1 MGRYGARSRHERPES
16 PPKNEMA
23 NHSDNTRRV
32 TISDIAERAG
42 VSKGAVSLA
51 LNDRPGVS
59 DETRKRIL
67 AIVKELGWSP
77 NRAARALSAAKASAC
92 GLVLARPAR
101 MLALEPFF
109 VELISGIESEL
120 SERSIALTIQLVH
133 NVEQEIAV
141 YRRWWG
147 ERRVDGVLMV
157 DLRRDDPRIGELR
170 RLGLPAVIVGDPVR
184 GSELPAA
191 WHDETPVVADVVRY
205 LAKLGHTKIA
215 RVSGLA
221 EFVHTATRTAAFL
234 AITSELELAAEVVE
248 TDFAPESGARAT
260 RKLLSEPEPPS
271 AIVYDSDLLAVTGLG
286 VAHQMGFSIPDDL
299 SIIAWDDSLMCG
311 VVHPPL
317 TAVTR
322 DIPAYGAAATKLLL
336 AAIEGRSSEDVETRR
351 AELTPRGSTGPA
363 PMTRSAAIQRAATD

>member
-1 MGRYGARSRHERPES
+1 
-16 PPKNEMA
+16 MA
-23 NHSDNTRRV
+23 NRKDTTRRV
-32 TISDIAERAG
+32 TISDIAKRAG

-77 NRAARALSAAKASAC
+77 NRAARALSAARAGAC
-92 GLVLARPAR
+92 GLILARPAR

-109 VELISGIESEL
+109 IELISGIEAEL

-133 NVEQEIAV
+133 DVEEEIAV
-141 YRRWWG
+141 YRRWWA
-147 ERRVDGVLMV
+147 ERRVDGILMV
-157 DLRRDDPRIGELR
+157 DLRTEDPRVSELR
-170 RLGLPAVIVGDPVR
+170 RLGLPAVIVGGPLQDHA
-184 GSELPAA
+184 LPAA
-191 WHDETPVVADVVRY
+191 WHDEAPIVADIVNY
-205 LAKLGHTKIA
+205 LARLGHAKIA
-215 RVSGLA
+215 RVAGLG

-234 AITSELELAAEVVE
+234 AVAAELGLAAEVVE

-260 RKLLSEPEPPS
+260 RKLLSKPEPPS

-286 VAHQMGFSIPDDL
+286 VAHQMGFSVPEDL
-299 SIIAWDDSLMCG
+299 SIVAWDDSLMCG

-322 DIPAYGAAATKLLL
+322 DIPAYGAAATRLLL
-336 AAIEGRSSEDVETRR
+336 AAIEGESPEDLETRR
-351 AELTPRGSTGPA
+351 AELMPRGSTGPA
-363 PMTRSAAIQRAATD
+363 PMTLSAATRRAGAD